1 MWNPLRKIRLPRW
14 LPRRRERWT
23 PHWVAQTPGS
33 DGAAALALSVV
44 VICYKMDGQ
53 IGNTLRSLSVPY
65 QREIAESDY
74 EVIVVDNGS
83 PEPLHAE
90 TWKLAENIRYLYVPP
105 ADAASNP
112 GVALNRAIRTARGCI
127 VCVMIDGARMVT
139 PGVLH
144 WGLRM
149 AMTAPRA
156 LVEVRGWHL
165 GFKVQTK
172 SVLEGYSSDVEREL
186 LRGIEWPTN
195 GYRLFEIGTPAYSSG
210 RGFYGK
216 ATETTCAFMSR
227 ALYTAIGGYDERY
240 ADPGGGMGN
249 VDFFWR
255 ATAAADVVYTLLGEG
270 TFHQVHSGA
279 ATGLTPE
286 QLKVAS
292 RAWRQEYERLS
303 RKWDSQP
310 PPYDP
315 ILAGHVPQE
324 CQRWLVNE
332 KPTSAMVSAS

>member
-1 MWNPLRKIRLPRW
+1 MARGAKSGTACDG
-14 LPRRRERWT
+14 E
-23 PHWVAQTPGS
+23 S
-33 DGAAALALSVV
+33 DLALSVI

-65 QREIAESDY
+65 QQDIAERDY
-74 EVIVVDNGS
+74 EMIVIDNGS
-83 PEPLHAE
+83 PQPLPAGV
-90 TWKLAENIRYLYVPP
+90 WQVAENIRYQYVPP

-112 GVALNRAIRTARGCI
+112 GVALNRAVRGARGRI

-139 PGVLH
+139 PRVLH
-144 WGLRM
+144 WGLRLSL
-149 AMTAPRA
+149 TTPRA

-165 GFKVQTK
+165 GSKVQTQ
-172 SVLEGYSSDVEREL
+172 SVLEGYSSEVEREL
-186 LRGIEWPTN
+186 LQGIEWPAN
-195 GYRLFEIGTPAYSSG
+195 GYRLFEIGTPAYST
-210 RGFYGK
+210 RLGFYGK

-227 ALYTAIGGYDERY
+227 EMFAAIGGYDERY
-240 ADPGGGMGN
+240 AEPGGGMGN

-279 ATGLTPE
+279 ATGLSPD

-292 RAWRQEYERLS
+292 RGWRQEYERLS

-310 PPYDP
+310 PPYEP
-315 ILAGHVPQE
+315 ILAGHVPPE
-324 CQRWLVNE
+324 CRKWLLTESNAIE
-332 KPTSAMVSAS
+332 PIAVS